1 MFLLT
6 EMTTISISVVVLAS
20 LIFLDSLDSPLI
32 TLTFRLE
39 LSNLARFFS
48 ASLIARKSRKFKI
61 TKEMQG
67 IQWTNRMRNLKR
79 QKSIFHSV
87 SSRGLGKGWT
97 VWWSRI
103 LRSFLYSVLACIWV
117 PNAPLYT
124 HTPKIVVQC
133 GREPRDPIDTIWQC
147 CKNTCQNPSSKS

>member
-1 MFLLT
+1 MWIFAPKINIRICMCDLAQKLKFLNYLHFRAKINNRICKCHLAQKFNWNSLGDFQKWEMFLT

-32 TLTFRLE
+32 TLTFLLE

-67 IQWTNRMRNLKR
+67 IQWTNRMRNLK
-79 QKSIFHSV
+79 SIKKFF
-87 SSRGLGKGWT
+87 
-97 VWWSRI
+97 
-103 LRSFLYSVLACIWV
+103 SFFD
-117 PNAPLYT
+117 
-124 HTPKIVVQC
+124 
-133 GREPRDPIDTIWQC
+133 RD
-147 CKNTCQNPSSKS
+147 

>member
-1 MFLLT
+1 MFFKRLFEKEVKMFLLT

-67 IQWTNRMRNLKR
+67 IQ
-79 QKSIFHSV
+79 
-87 SSRGLGKGWT
+87 
-97 VWWSRI
+97 
-103 LRSFLYSVLACIWV
+103 
-117 PNAPLYT
+117 
-124 HTPKIVVQC
+124 
-133 GREPRDPIDTIWQC
+133 
-147 CKNTCQNPSSKS
+147 

>member
-1 MFLLT
+1 MQYHNGTQWNLHAQENLKITKMFFKRLFKKYVPLT

-67 IQWTNRMRNLKR
+67 IQWTNRMRNLKNT
-79 QKSIFHSV
+79 KSS
-87 SSRGLGKGWT
+87 L
-97 VWWSRI
+97 
-103 LRSFLYSVLACIWV
+103 L
-117 PNAPLYT
+117 
-124 HTPKIVVQC
+124 
-133 GREPRDPIDTIWQC
+133 
-147 CKNTCQNPSSKS
+147 

>member
-1 MFLLT
+1 MWIFAPKINIRICMCDLAQKLKFLNYLNFRAKINNRICKCDLAQKFNWNFLGDFQKWEMFLT

-32 TLTFRLE
+32 TLTFLLE

-67 IQWTNRMRNLKR
+67 IQWTNRMRNLK
-79 QKSIFHSV
+79 SIKKKF
-87 SSRGLGKGWT
+87 
-97 VWWSRI
+97 
-103 LRSFLYSVLACIWV
+103 SFFD
-117 PNAPLYT
+117 
-124 HTPKIVVQC
+124 
-133 GREPRDPIDTIWQC
+133 RD
-147 CKNTCQNPSSKS
+147 

>member
-1 MFLLT
+1 MRFGTKNWSFRIIWIFAPKINIRFCMCDLVQKLNFLNYLNFRAKINNRICKCDLAQKFNWNSLGDFQKWEMFLT

-32 TLTFRLE
+32 TLTFLLE

-67 IQWTNRMRNLKR
+67 IQWTNRMRNLK
-79 QKSIFHSV
+79 SI
-87 SSRGLGKGWT
+87 KKN
-97 VWWSRI
+97 
-103 LRSFLYSVLACIWV
+103 SFFD
-117 PNAPLYT
+117 
-124 HTPKIVVQC
+124 
-133 GREPRDPIDTIWQC
+133 RD
-147 CKNTCQNPSSKS
+147 

>member
-1 MFLLT
+1 MCDLVQKLKFLNYLNFRAKINNRICKCDLAQNFNWNSLGDFQKWEIFLT

-32 TLTFRLE
+32 TLTFLLE

-67 IQWTNRMRNLKR
+67 IQWTNRMRNLK
-79 QKSIFHSV
+79 SIKKKFHFLTAISYFRRTHIAV
-87 SSRGLGKGWT
+87 LD
-97 VWWSRI
+97 
-103 LRSFLYSVLACIWV
+103 SFLVLF
-117 PNAPLYT
+117 
-124 HTPKIVVQC
+124 
-133 GREPRDPIDTIWQC
+133 
-147 CKNTCQNPSSKS
+147 S

>member
-1 MFLLT
+1 MFFKRLFKKEVKMFLLT

-87 SSRGLGKGWT
+87 SSRGLGKG
-97 VWWSRI
+97 
-103 LRSFLYSVLACIWV
+103 
-117 PNAPLYT
+117 
-124 HTPKIVVQC
+124 
-133 GREPRDPIDTIWQC
+133 
-147 CKNTCQNPSSKS
+147 